1 MSRALPSRLA
11 RAAVLAAALC
21 CGLDCG
27 AGIYDGKG
35 SAEITRLIDRAG
47 GEISLGQARLL
58 IGPGVL
64 LDPTAVTLRRI
75 PSVEHSG
82 AYGPVFEIQIPVPG
96 LFQHDPTLEILVP
109 SIGINQASL
118 TLGVLDPSLP
128 PDVVQWV
135 PISSAH
141 LDPTQTLVQ
150 GPVQGFANKP
160 VLQFGAVVR
169 CAQLTVCPEGQ
180 ACNSGACQQCPVGSC
195 T

>member
-1 MSRALPSRLA
+1 MFRALPRLA
-11 RAAVLAAALC
+11 RAAILAVAMG
-21 CGLDCG
+21 CGLTCG

-64 LDPTAVTLRRI
+64 LDPTPVTLRRL
-75 PSVEHSG
+75 PSVAHSG
-82 AYGPVFEIQIPVPG
+82 AYGPVFELQLPAPA
-96 LFQHDPTLEILVP
+96 LFQHDPTLELLVP
-109 SIGINQASL
+109 NIGANQASL

-135 PISSAH
+135 PISGAR

-150 GPVQGFANKP
+150 GPVQGFASRS

-169 CAQLTVCPEGQ
+169 CTQVTLCPEGQ
-180 ACNSGACQQCPVGSC
+180 ACNSGACQQCPAGSC
-195 T
+195 P